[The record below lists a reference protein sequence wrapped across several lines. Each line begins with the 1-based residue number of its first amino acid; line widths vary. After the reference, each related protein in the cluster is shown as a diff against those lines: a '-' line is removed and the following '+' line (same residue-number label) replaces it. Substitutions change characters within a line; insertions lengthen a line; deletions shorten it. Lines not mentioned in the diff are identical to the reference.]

1 MDVAENFQQDSP
13 DFDIGELIKNLLVS
27 TAAENF
33 EFSGSVPQLSK
44 LF

>member
-1 MDVAENFQQDSP
+1 MLLKFSNVIHLIPIS
-13 DFDIGELIKNLLVS
+13 GELIKNLLVE

-33 EFSGSVPQLSK
+33 EFSESDPQLSK